1 MVDFAALSEIVKKRL
16 DDDLEIN
23 SIEVEMP
30 SLEEAVREAAATLG
44 IPVRNVDYEIL
55 IRKTTFLSFG
65 QNLCKIRAYESS
77 AAKRKRKEEE
87 AAAAAAAAAARA
99 QEFAD
104 MELVEDL
111 DGEVFVKRL
120 AEGVHIKVTAPV
132 GEGVKAAFDDALKV
146 LAAARV
152 QDYDEGAVKDAIK
165 KQAGMYVRVGDYQ
178 NNPAHNSIMNI
189 EISDDEMRAFL
200 HITPPGPAGA
210 DIMLKDIEKIL
221 SLHGVIAGISK
232 EFLESLADKPIF
244 KEKICV
250 AKGEPPVSGMNSFMQ
265 YFFET
270 DQTKIKL
277 KESSDGRIDFKEMNI
292 IENVRQGQ
300 KLALWN
306 PAERGRD
313 GQTVTG
319 RILMATPGKE
329 TTFDIGHNVHIDDS
343 DKKTIV
349 ADVDGQVMLINGKIN
364 VEPLY
369 EVAGDVGV
377 KTGNI
382 EFLGN
387 VLVKGDIVDGFK
399 VKAAGNIDVNG
410 TVNKATLIA
419 GGDIIVKQG
428 IYGKEDMVIQAGRS
442 VWAKFIE
449 NATVRSGNMVIVSDG
464 IINSYVDAD
473 KRILC
478 SGRRA
483 KIVGGRVR
491 AAEEINCKTLGA
503 AGGSTE
509 TVCEVAFDPQSKE
522 ALEALN
528 KEREQIAAEFDNI
541 NLNIRTLENQKK
553 QNNALPDDKEE
564 FLQQLIERRTTTAQ
578 RIKLIN
584 EKSTEI
590 QEHLSSILTIGK
602 VSICEK
608 VYAGVVI
615 IIRDVK
621 EKVRNEYK
629 AVSFVLRDGLIRTE
643 KYTESPALAESGGG
657 RKK

>member
-1 MVDFAALSEIVKKRL
+1 MVDFAALSELVKKRL

-30 SLEEAVREAAATLG
+30 TLEESIHEAAATLG
-44 IPVRNVDYEIL
+44 IPVRNLDYEIL

-77 AAKRKRKEEE
+77 AAKRKRKEEAE
-87 AAAAAAAAAARA
+87 AAAAAAAAARA

-120 AEGVHIKVTAPV
+120 ADGVHIKVTAPV
-132 GEGVKAAFDDALKV
+132 GEGERAVYNDAVKV
-146 LAAARV
+146 LAAAKVR
-152 QDYDEGAVKDAIK
+152 DYDDDAVKDAVK
-165 KQAGMYVRVGDYQ
+165 KHAGIYVRVGNYS
-178 NNPAHNSIMNI
+178 NNPAHNSIMNV
-189 EISDDEMRAFL
+189 EISDDQMRAFL
-200 HITPPGPAGA
+200 HVTPTGPAGA
-210 DIMLKDIEKIL
+210 DIMLEDIQKIL
-221 SLHGVIAGISK
+221 SMNGVVAGISQ
-232 EFLESLADKPIF
+232 EFLESFADKPIY

-250 AKGEPPVSGMNSFMQ
+250 AKGEPAVSGMNSFMQ

-270 DQTKIKL
+270 DQSKIKL

-300 KLALWN
+300 KLAVWN
-306 PAERGRD
+306 PADRGRD

-329 TTFDIGHNVHIDDS
+329 TAFDIGHNVHIDS
-343 DKKTIV
+343 DKITII

-387 VLVKGDIVDGFK
+387 VVVKGDIADGFK
-399 VKAAGNIDVNG
+399 VKAAGNIDVSG

-419 GGDIIVKQG
+419 GADIIVKQG
-428 IYGKEDMVIQAGRS
+428 IYGKEGMIIQAGRS

-449 NATVRSGNMVIVSDG
+449 NATVRSGNMVVVSDG

-553 QNNALPDDKEE
+553 QNNFLPDDKEE

-584 EKSTEI
+584 EKSAEI

-602 VSICEK
+602 VSVGEK

-643 KYTESPALAESGGG
+643 KYTESPAAAVEGGG